1 MTEPNNNLLTTSL
14 KQVIPSNINENDT
27 SGNSFSTR
35 NSKSCVNY
43 ILEIRVSDPQKKIE
57 DRGSSGPYVSYQIS
71 TKTNNPSYH
80 TCKIGNNQNAT
91 MIGNEMDKIIVVHRR
106 YSDLLLLQE
115 IFYNDYPTCIIPP
128 LPDKKVFQYIAGDRF
143 SQRFTQK
150 RCHSLQNFLRRIA
163 CHPIL
168 SESNVLR
175 MFLASDDWESYKE
188 NLAKILPS
196 AKEEVT
202 DSFMNAFKSVH
213 NQSEEFVEV
222 KEKNDKLN
230 HTITK
235 LDKIFHKVVK
245 KNDLICDDFSKLGT
259 SLQEL
264 NDLIKSNQELRGHST
279 NDVNDEELS
288 QNLKKFTDGI
298 IQLSYGLSDLNKY
311 LDYEYLVDLKDL
323 EHFIDSMRQLVK
335 LKDQKQI
342 DYEELSEYLAKSV
355 KMRDNLISGYGGTN
369 FFTNKLEEIAGINQE
384 SVRREKINKLE
395 NKIGSLNNE
404 LESAKKIA
412 NAFEKET
419 IKEIKLFEETK
430 TKELKRTLG
439 NLADNHIKFYEK
451 MLETWTEIDANLK

>member
-1 MTEPNNNLLTTSL
+1 MTEPANASHSTSIN
-14 KQVIPSNINENDT
+14 QVTSSNT
-27 SGNSFSTR
+27 SGNDKDCDILPIR
-35 NSKSCVNY
+35 NNKSRPRY
-43 ILEIRVSDPQKKIE
+43 ILEIRVSDPQKKNG
-57 DRGSSGPYVSYQIS
+57 DHGPSGSYVSYQIS
-71 TKTNNPSYH
+71 TKTNNPSYY
-80 TCKIGNNQNAT
+80 TSNFGNNQDT
-91 MIGNEMDKIIVVHRR
+91 TTGNYDMDKIIVVHRR

-115 IFYNDYPTCIIPP
+115 ILYNDHPTCIIPP

-175 MFLASDDWESYKE
+175 MFLTSDDWESYKK
-188 NLAKILPS
+188 NLARVLPS

-202 DSFMNAFKSVH
+202 DSFMNVFKLVQ

-230 HTITK
+230 HTIIK
-235 LDKIFHKVVK
+235 LDKVFHKVVK
-245 KNDLICDDFSKLGT
+245 KNDSISEDFSKLGT
-259 SLQEL
+259 CLQEL
-264 NDLIKSNQELRGHST
+264 NDLIRRNQEFGEYNM
-279 NDVNDEELS
+279 NDNNDKKLS
-288 QNLKKFTDGI
+288 KNLKIFTDGI

-311 LDYEYLVDLKDL
+311 LDYEYVVDLKDL

-342 DYEELSEYLAKSV
+342 DYEELSEYLTKSV

-369 FFTNKLEEIAGINQE
+369 FFTNKLEEMTGINQE

-395 NKIGSLNNE
+395 NKINSLNNE

-412 NAFEKET
+412 DAFEKET
-419 IKEIKLFEETK
+419 LKEIELFEETK
-430 TKELKRTLG
+430 TKELKESLG
-439 NLADNHIKFYEK
+439 SLADNHIKFYEK

>member
-1 MTEPNNNLLTTSL
+1 MTEPSNASHKTPIKQDISNTNESSQDCDILSIKNN
-14 KQVIPSNINENDT
+14 
-27 SGNSFSTR
+27 
-35 NSKSCVNY
+35 KSRTKY
-43 ILEIRVSDPQKKIE
+43 ILEVRVSDPQKIHG
-57 DRGSSGPYVSYQIS
+57 DRGSSGSYVSYQIS

-80 TCKIGNNQNAT
+80 TSNFENNQDT
-91 MIGNEMDKIIVVHRR
+91 TRVDYDMDKIIVVHRR

-115 IFYNDYPTCIIPP
+115 ILYNDHPTCIIPP

-175 MFLASDDWESYKE
+175 MFLTSDDWEAYKK
-188 NLAKILPS
+188 NLAKVLPS
-196 AKEEVT
+196 TKEEVT

-213 NQSEEFVEV
+213 NQSEEFIEV
-222 KEKNDKLN
+222 KEKNDKLS
-230 HTITK
+230 HTIIK
-235 LDKIFHKVVK
+235 LDKIFHKIVK
-245 KNDLICDDFSKLGT
+245 KNDFISEDFSKLGT

-264 NDLIKSNQELRGHST
+264 NDLIKRNQEFGECNI
-279 NDVNDEELS
+279 NDSNNEKLS
-288 QNLKKFTDGI
+288 QNLKSFTNGI

-311 LDYEYLVDLKDL
+311 LDYEYVVDLKSL

-342 DYEELSEYLAKSV
+342 DYEELNEYLTKAV

-369 FFTNKLEEIAGINQE
+369 FFTNKLEEMAGINQE

-395 NKIGSLNNE
+395 NKINSLNNE

-412 NAFEKET
+412 DAFEKET
-419 IKEIKLFEETK
+419 LKEIKLFEETK
-430 TKELKRTLG
+430 TKELKESLG
-439 NLADNHIKFYEK
+439 SLADNHIKFYEK